1 VVGLRANASA
11 FFIFVAIHVRCP
23 RHASCALLNCAH
35 AVVDSLSAQL
45 LVELNAEGLTLLF
58 TAMTRS
64 EKLASA
70 VAPVPLVLNI
80 LFGGFFVSPSAIPV
94 WLRWLRY
101 LAFMRWSYVAVVRNE
116 MDGRSFDCAPGAPP
130 EVCARDGD
138 AAIDMLV
145 PDSQLGVAACAWVL
159 TGMVLACWVGTY
171 AVLRRN
177 KPRYDSSV

>member
-1 VVGLRANASA
+1 MR
-11 FFIFVAIHVRCP
+11 
-23 RHASCALLNCAH
+23 
-35 AVVDSLSAQL
+35 AQL
-45 LVELNAEGLTLLF
+45 LVALNAEGLTLVF

-70 VAPVPLVLNI
+70 VAPIPLVLSI
-80 LFGGFFVSPSAIPV
+80 LFGGFFVAPSAIPV

-101 LAFMRWSYVAVVRNE
+101 LAFMRWSYVALVRNE
-116 MDGRSFDCAPGAPP
+116 MQGRTFDCAPGAPP
-130 EVCARDGD
+130 QVCAHDG
-138 AAIDMLV
+138 AAAVELLV
-145 PDSQLGVAACAWVL
+145 PDSKLGVGACAWVL